1 MAYDL
6 VDACVAAD
14 YTLINMRFIKP
25 LNEELITALAHSC
38 DLIVTV
44 EEGARLG
51 GIGEHIAAIVA
62 QGSGLSRVLNLGL
75 HDEFIMEGTRAEILD
90 EQGLSVA
97 QIMAAITS
105 FQEQSR

>member
-1 MAYDL
+1 
-6 VDACVAAD
+6 
-14 YTLINMRFIKP
+14 MRFIKP
-25 LNEELITALAHSC
+25 LNEELITALAQSC
-38 DLIVTV
+38 DLMVTV

-62 QGSGLSRVLNLGL
+62 QGPGLSRVLNLGL